1 MHHLDIGEMA
11 EQHAMRMQRALGI
24 SGRARGIDDDGG
36 IVARGVDHG
45 EVVGRLLDL
54 APERFC
60 AAACVADHIDI
71 LQVRQPIANFRQLLK
86 TAFVG
91 DDGLGAGVLKAELQ
105 RVLAEQREQRHRDET
120 GTERGQMRDRQF
132 QRLRQEHRD
141 AIAAHQSVGLQHI
154 GEAAAVAAQLVER
167 RPLRRAV
174 LVDIDQCEAA
184 GTVGI
189 AVAAGLRDVEPRRD
203 VPAEIAIEFFVE
215 SVSVS
220 MIANSLLHLSRSYVA
235 SRKRLALKS
244 ERVRG
249 YVTST
254 VIVENPLT
262 RSLRFATASTSP
274 RTRGEVQELSAAF
287 TMPLALAKSIW
298 PAYFARSTPITLPM
312 SFMPAAPVSVTAAEI
327 AAFTSSS
334 DICFGR

>member
-1 MHHLDIGEMA
+1 MPDHRHAVIERGKQRIEQPADPGPVGRRPHHVARLREEAVHHLDIGEMA

-184 GTVGI
+184 GAVGI

-203 VPAEIAIEFFVE
+203 VPAKIAIEFFVRVGLGE
-215 SVSVS
+215 
-220 MIANSLLHLSRSYVA
+220 HDCELSSSPLPVLTGRGRELGSA
-235 SRKRLALKS
+235 LAL
-244 ERVRG
+244 
-249 YVTST
+249 
-254 VIVENPLT
+254 
-262 RSLRFATASTSP
+262 
-274 RTRGEVQELSAAF
+274 
-287 TMPLALAKSIW
+287 
-298 PAYFARSTPITLPM
+298 
-312 SFMPAAPVSVTAAEI
+312 
-327 AAFTSSS
+327 
-334 DICFGR
+334 